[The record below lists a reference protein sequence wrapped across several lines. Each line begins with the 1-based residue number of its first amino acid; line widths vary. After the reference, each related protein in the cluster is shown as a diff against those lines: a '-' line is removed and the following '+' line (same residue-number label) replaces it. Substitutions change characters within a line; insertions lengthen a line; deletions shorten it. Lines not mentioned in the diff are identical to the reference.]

1 MEGKY
6 MVKRPVGRPRK
17 YNEEQVNDLIEKFTE
32 YINNTDIPIIV
43 DFCSKNGI
51 LRDELYYYP
60 EFSTLIKACVEKKEA
75 ALEMK
80 ALDGSINT
88 TMAIFS
94 LKQIGWSDKRIQ
106 EITGKDGEPLN
117 PKQMT
122 DAQLIAAIRAEREKN
137 PSK

>member
-1 MEGKY
+1 

>member
-122 DAQLIAAIRAEREKN
+122 DAQLMAKILSDYEKE
-137 PSK
+137 KGK

>member
-1 MEGKY
+1 

-32 YINNTDIPIIV
+32 YITNTDIPIIV

-122 DAQLIAAIRAEREKN
+122 DAQLMAKILSDYEKE
-137 PSK
+137 KGK

>member
-1 MEGKY
+1 

-32 YINNTDIPIIV
+32 YINNTEIPIIV

-122 DAQLIAAIRAEREKN
+122 DAQLMAKILSDYEKE
-137 PSK
+137 KGK

>member
-1 MEGKY
+1 

-17 YNEEQVNDLIEKFTE
+17 YNEEQVNDLIDKFTE

-122 DAQLIAAIRAEREKN
+122 DAQLMAKILSDYEKE
-137 PSK
+137 KGK

>member
-1 MEGKY
+1 

-122 DAQLIAAIRAEREKN
+122 DAQLMAKILSDYEKE
-137 PSK
+137 KGK